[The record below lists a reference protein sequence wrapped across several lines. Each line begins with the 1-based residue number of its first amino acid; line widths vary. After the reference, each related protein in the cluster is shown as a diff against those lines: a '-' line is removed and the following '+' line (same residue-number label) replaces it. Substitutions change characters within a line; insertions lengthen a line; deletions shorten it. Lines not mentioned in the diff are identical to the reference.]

1 MIKIFIST
9 PYIKLSQ
16 FLKFSGILTNGS
28 GSKKFLETNNVMVD
42 GISEKRR
49 NRKLYVGSKVSVNN
63 EDYLIDKII
72 EIKGEW

>member
-1 MIKIFIST
+1 MIKIFINT

-28 GSKKFLETNNVMVD
+28 ESKKFLETNNVMVD

-49 NRKLYVGSKVSVNN
+49 NRKLYDGSKVSVNN
-63 EDYLIDKII
+63 KNYLI
-72 EIKGEW
+72 IKGE